1 DQGQDDG
8 KTPAAAGQPDEPGN
22 QVDNEDD
29 GVDQAMSNSNAT
41 LTVDR
46 LVPVGISGDG
56 RAESGENTDENGDV
70 GRRAPPLTAIEE
82 IDDVEE
88 DGERPGSERDVGDD
102 GMERMA
108 QPGAV
113 HEGLQPVTRGT
124 EHFIEATNH
133 FLQEI
138 GDRFQPALPVDKTV
152 DGVTQH
158 RQPPFPSPA
167 FENSMALSVHVKPVG
182 QTSES
187 TFRIVEIALAE
198 THPF

>member
-1 DQGQDDG
+1 MIDARPNGEDHLAAEVGGGDHQRVADQGQDDG
-8 KTPAAAGQPDEPGN
+8 KTPTAAGQPDEPGN

-46 LVPVGISGDG
+46 LVPVRIPGDG
-56 RAESGENTDENGDV
+56 RAESGEDPDQDRYISG
-70 GRRAPPLTAIEE
+70 GAPGLAPIEE

-88 DGERPGSERDVGDD
+88 NGECPGAERNVGDD

-108 QPGAV
+108 QPGAM

-124 EHFIEATNH
+124 EHFIEATDH

-158 RQPPFPSPA
+158 RQPPFRSC
-167 FENSMALSVHVKPVG
+167 ALRK
-182 QTSES
+182 
-187 TFRIVEIALAE
+187 
-198 THPF
+198 